1 MKTKPTQFR
10 LTEEEREFIKSY
22 GLGNLSI
29 GLRVILSSVKL
40 EEKKHEN

>member
-29 GLRVILSSVKL
+29 GLRVILSILK
-40 EEKKHEN
+40 EKEKENEN